1 MTNTDRQSGVFRI
14 TPVSPIHIG
23 SGEALTPMDY
33 VLDGKMYKVKDV
45 RKYFEDHID
54 DPDTAMKAVRDGL
67 PLGPNYVRYELS
79 FYGERPRN
87 STGPQGRSGGP
98 PGRRADKPMF
108 QATQKL
114 DPQMKKL
121 MKQAQAKSGLPA
133 APPPPPDQPKDKGS
147 EVREFIKDPFGK
159 PYIPGSSLKGC
170 LRTALAFVLSESV
183 RPGPKVLNNI
193 RSQRPERKEWLFT
206 NTVNPLMF
214 GRGATEDVLKAFIVR
229 DSAPLEDFRQRFAMT
244 HVKVMNIMQR
254 NFEAKYGMPIYLESL
269 MPGTGAIE
277 IPFYVDLFRLKKDSA
292 LAEVAGGRTVRLLQE
307 GAELSGALQAFSTAL
322 IDHEIAFYRD
332 QHANNAVSFFEGLRR
347 TGAIHLDL
355 GFGTGWNAKT
365 VGLQLEDNEL
375 AAIRHKYGRNREGK
389 PNKNMGSPGHP
400 VFPKTRKWAATAKDG
415 YRPMGWFRLEIDWK

>member
-23 SGEALTPMDY
+23 SGEVLTPMDY

-87 STGPQGRSGGP
+87 STGTQGRSGGP
-98 PGRRADKPMF
+98 PGRRADEPMF
-108 QATQKL
+108 QATQKF

-170 LRTALAFVLSESV
+170 LRTALAFVLSESE
-183 RPGPKVLNNI
+183 RPGPEVLNNI
-193 RSQRPERKEWLFT
+193 RS
-206 NTVNPLMF
+206 
-214 GRGATEDVLKAFIVR
+214 
-229 DSAPLEDFRQRFAMT
+229 
-244 HVKVMNIMQR
+244 
-254 NFEAKYGMPIYLESL
+254 
-269 MPGTGAIE
+269 
-277 IPFYVDLFRLKKDSA
+277 
-292 LAEVAGGRTVRLLQE
+292 
-307 GAELSGALQAFSTAL
+307 
-322 IDHEIAFYRD
+322 
-332 QHANNAVSFFEGLRR
+332 
-347 TGAIHLDL
+347 
-355 GFGTGWNAKT
+355 
-365 VGLQLEDNEL
+365 
-375 AAIRHKYGRNREGK
+375 
-389 PNKNMGSPGHP
+389 
-400 VFPKTRKWAATAKDG
+400 
-415 YRPMGWFRLEIDWK
+415 